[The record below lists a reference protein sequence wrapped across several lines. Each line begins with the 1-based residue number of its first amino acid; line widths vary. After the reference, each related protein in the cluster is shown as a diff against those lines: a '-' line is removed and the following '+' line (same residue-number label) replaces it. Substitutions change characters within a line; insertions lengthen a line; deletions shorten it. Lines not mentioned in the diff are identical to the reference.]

1 MEEATSE
8 SSSIGYV
15 SVTLDQLVT
24 PGSGGRLYAMHH
36 AIRMGGQNIRVL
48 QQTLTGIFNLTGTLE
63 QKMHN
68 MSQNGTD
75 QFIKGSLTN
84 SLRDDFEVRIST
96 LTEGLDGV
104 QKLTQGGGLNTVV
117 GDFKS
122 LTDVTVWVRANIPSD
137 APKFEHFIDLDILLS
152 GIHQTGVSSEELRNK
167 EVHTER
173 VNISEKQPV
182 VVTSFQRTS
191 TQDWGSSKENNH
203 FSKMTAFEHWNYGD
217 GQRGIL
223 HIIKKVIIIYEN
235 AAHLSLY
242 YAFAHHAQARLL
254 CNDLLTETINYCQE
268 LATVVEDFYHRI

>member
-8 SSSIGYV
+8 SSSIGSV

-84 SLRDDFEVRIST
+84 SLRDDFEVRLST

-122 LTDVTVWVRANIPSD
+122 LTDVTV
-137 APKFEHFIDLDILLS
+137 
-152 GIHQTGVSSEELRNK
+152 
-167 EVHTER
+167 
-173 VNISEKQPV
+173 
-182 VVTSFQRTS
+182 
-191 TQDWGSSKENNH
+191 
-203 FSKMTAFEHWNYGD
+203 
-217 GQRGIL
+217 
-223 HIIKKVIIIYEN
+223 
-235 AAHLSLY
+235 
-242 YAFAHHAQARLL
+242 
-254 CNDLLTETINYCQE
+254 
-268 LATVVEDFYHRI
+268 